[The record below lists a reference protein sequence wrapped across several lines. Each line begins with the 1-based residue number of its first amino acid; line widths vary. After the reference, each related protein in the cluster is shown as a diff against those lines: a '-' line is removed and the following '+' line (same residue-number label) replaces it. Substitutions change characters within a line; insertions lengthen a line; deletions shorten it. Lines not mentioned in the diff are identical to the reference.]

1 MSYLRPCA
9 LYKTLIT
16 FPSLRWMPC
25 QSWGFLRWP
34 GLDGF
39 LRFMV
44 VALLWTTFSE
54 IRFIPSSSMYPTLRV
69 GDRIIVEKNFSA
81 NLHASNARNK
91 KKTRRSLSEDF
102 TSCLYRFLKMGDP
115 WNQHHYGVYSHLAVA
130 LQLVQASYFFRS
142 PAINDIVTFLAP
154 EQEPGYGKDA
164 VFIKRIVAKA
174 GDLVQVHH
182 GSLYVNGVAQN
193 ENFIAERPSYT
204 SDLTYVPKGHVY
216 VLGDN
221 RNNSYDSQYWGPL
234 PVEKILG
241 RYVMCCYRPSNH

>member
-69 GDRIIVEKNFSA
+69 GDRIIVEKLGCIVPSF
-81 NLHASNARNK
+81 
-91 KKTRRSLSEDF
+91 
-102 TSCLYRFLKMGDP
+102 RFVT
-115 WNQHHYGVYSHLAVA
+115 WHHYGVYSHLAVA